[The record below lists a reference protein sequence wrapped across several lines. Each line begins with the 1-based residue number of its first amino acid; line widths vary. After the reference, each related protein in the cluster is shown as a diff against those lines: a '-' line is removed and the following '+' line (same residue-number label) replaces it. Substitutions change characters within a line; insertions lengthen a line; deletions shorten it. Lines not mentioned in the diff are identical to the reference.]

1 MKKFATILTSA
12 VLCSGC
18 ATITQGTTEAL
29 YVTSDP
35 SNANVKLSTGQQGR
49 TPATFEVSK
58 KKGFMVTI
66 SKDGYQDANVQVV
79 SSIGGTSGM
88 ATAGNVIAGGGIGL
102 IVDAASGANKELTPN
117 PINVV
122 LEPVDP

>member
-88 ATAGNVIAGGGIGL
+88 ATAGNVIAGGGIGGRSSKRGCVCYGML
-102 IVDAASGANKELTPN
+102 HQSISENKSRRCY
-117 PINVV
+117 
-122 LEPVDP
+122 